1 MKELKVEGLTKTYGE
16 KILFNQL
23 SFLIHEKDRI
33 GLIGVN
39 GTGKSSLLSI
49 LAGIDFADGDQE
61 VFTKPNDY
69 TIGYLSQETSFPDE
83 LTVLDVIFKGDSKQ
97 VQAVKEYENA
107 LFLLNQQPNLASA
120 QQRFTEA

>member
-107 LFLLNQQPNLASA
+107 K
-120 QQRFTEA
+120 FT

>member
-16 KILFNQL
+16 KILFKQL

-83 LTVLDVIFKGDSKQ
+83 LTVLDVIFKG
-97 VQAVKEYENA
+97 
-107 LFLLNQQPNLASA
+107 
-120 QQRFTEA
+120 